1 MFTIK
6 RGRWLFSGG
15 IAFQKEIKRWV
26 PDMTHVDRS
35 ARSPPVARVVQTL
48 AHAAPGTRGRA
59 SAGLRMHCG
68 PRRKHQGLARA
79 SWPCRRSRS
88 RFTYVSPPTARGG
101 HWLKAA
107 YHARTWGCPRGWPPQ
122 GSLPAGPTGAVGLAV
137 PFPAPLRPPLLSSL
151 LSAPRPHLLLATFSL
166 PERKN
171 SLSTH
176 STLAGAPQCTRHSDQ
191 P

>member
-1 MFTIK
+1 MAVLWWYSISK
-6 RGRWLFSGG
+6 R
-15 IAFQKEIKRWV
+15 KRWV

-35 ARSPPVARVVQTL
+35 ARSPPVARVVQTP

-79 SWPCRRSRS
+79 SWPCQRSRS

-107 YHARTWGCPRGWPPQ
+107 YRARTWGCPRGWPPQ

-137 PFPAPLRPPLLSSL
+137 PFPAPLPPPLLSSL
-151 LSAPRPHLLLATFSL
+151 LSAPPPHLLLATFSL